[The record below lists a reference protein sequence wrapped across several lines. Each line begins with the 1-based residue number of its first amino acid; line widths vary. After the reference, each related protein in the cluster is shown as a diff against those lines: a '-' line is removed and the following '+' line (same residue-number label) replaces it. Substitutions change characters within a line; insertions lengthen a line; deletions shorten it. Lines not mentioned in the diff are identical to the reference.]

1 MMKNIWPKP
10 LGDGTCEF
18 IYLKDYPGRVA
29 SNSNDPPESFHSS
42 DIFVEHQTIKGAWKY
57 LGRLDDRVTLLN
69 GEKVLPLPIEGR
81 VRQEAQVKEAIVF
94 GIGRAIPGLLLFR
107 AESAQSLSDKEFVDS
122 VWPTLEA
129 ANHNA
134 EGFSQIGR
142 DMVVPMSVDI
152 QIPSTDKGTFIR
164 AQVYMKF
171 EKEIEN
177 AYQRLEEQQEGN
189 MKLDLPEMERYL
201 TKLAQ
206 GLLGVERFDR
216 HTDLFI
222 LGMNSL
228 QAIQM
233 RGFILRDLDLSGNG
247 KRLGQNAVFEKG
259 NIAAL
264 AKHLHDLRHSQET
277 VGEKPITIMRELIKK
292 YSNFEKRVSS
302 DEGMPSGHVI
312 VSNVEAILGAETD
325 LLDRS
330 LLVPQEVLVLIFLL
344 KFSGDRK

>member
-1 MMKNIWPKP
+1 MMNNIWPKP
-10 LGDGTCEF
+10 LGDGTYEF
-18 IYLKDYPGRVA
+18 VYLKGYPGRVA

-42 DIFVEHQTIKGAWKY
+42 DIFVEHQTIKGAWKF

-81 VRQEAQVKEAIVF
+81 VRRDPHVREAIVF

-107 AESAQSLSDKEFVDS
+107 AESARSLSDKEFVDS

-152 QIPSTDKGTFIR
+152 QIPSTDKGTFVR
-164 AQVYMKF
+164 AQAYIKF
-171 EKEIEN
+171 EKEIEH
-177 AYQRLEEQQEGN
+177 AYQRLEEQQEGD
-189 MKLDLPEMERYL
+189 MKLDLPELESYL
-201 TKLAQ
+201 AKLAQ
-206 GLLGVERFDR
+206 GLLRIDQFDR

-233 RGFILRDLDLSGNG
+233 RGFILRDLDLNGNG
-247 KRLGQNAVFEKG
+247 KNLGQNVVFEKG

-264 AKHLHDLRHSQET
+264 AQHLHDLRLSQER
-277 VGEKPITIMRELIKK
+277 VGEKPIAMMRELIKK
-292 YSNFEKRVSS
+292 YSNLEKR
-302 DEGMPSGHVI
+302 EPSGEGLPGRHVI
-312 VSNVEAILGAETD
+312 VSNVEAMLH
-325 LLDRS
+325 R
-330 LLVPQEVLVLIFLL
+330 QN
-344 KFSGDRK
+344 